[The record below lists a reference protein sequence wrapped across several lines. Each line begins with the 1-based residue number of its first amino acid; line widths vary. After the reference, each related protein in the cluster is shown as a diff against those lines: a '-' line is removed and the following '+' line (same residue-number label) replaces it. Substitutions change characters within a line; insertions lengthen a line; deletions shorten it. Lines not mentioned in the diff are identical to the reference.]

1 MRFFFL
7 IRVLISGEKKKLQ
20 RERREDVVGVD
31 GMYVLQVDAGRVPVS
46 EAAAI
51 LYCCQKLMETINCR
65 KHVGTV
71 SAAHNPF

>member
-31 GMYVLQVDAGRVPVS
+31 GMYVLQVDA
-46 EAAAI
+46 
-51 LYCCQKLMETINCR
+51 
-65 KHVGTV
+65 
-71 SAAHNPF
+71 